1 MGTPEITTTD
11 TALLLIDLQNGFVD
25 PDGFVSRLYG
35 GLSSSLQAAV
45 EPARQALVAA
55 RAAGIPVIHTQH
67 VFEPGYT
74 DGGFLVNEILPKR
87 AEVAGTEPSFDL
99 VPGSWETAFFPA
111 VEPIEGEFIVQKNRY
126 DAFIGT
132 RLERY
137 LVRSGIKTLIIGGV
151 VTTVCVESTTRDAA
165 MRDYRVHLMTD
176 AIGDADDAGH
186 EQGVVRL
193 TTMFAHATT
202 AAEVSAALS
211 GGLVTA

>member
-25 PDGFVSRLYG
+25 PDGFISRLYG

-45 EPARQALVAA
+45 EPARQALLAA

-67 VFEPGYT
+67 VFEPEYA

-87 AEVAGTEPSFDL
+87 AEVAGNEASYDL
-99 VPGSWETAFFPA
+99 IPGSWEADFLPA
-111 VEPIEGEFIVQKNRY
+111 VKPVEGEFIISKNRY

-137 LVRSGIKTLIIGGV
+137 LVRNGIKTLIIGGV

-176 AIGDADDAGH
+176 AIGDADDTAH
-186 EQGVVRL
+186 EQGVTRL
-193 TTMFAHATT
+193 TSMFAHGTT
-202 AAEVSAALS
+202 AAAVGAALS
-211 GGLVTA
+211 GSFVTA